1 MAKRTVI
8 HVNQHIIK
16 ANAKNGETKPALT
29 VKDYRENRKAHEA
42 IIYDKDG
49 EEVARVVFADGVNR
63 KPLDCGARVWI
74 ETTHAVATIDWDEA
88 GIAGPDAEEDVDID
102 DPTAVIDPEVFATA
116 AARY

>member
-16 ANAKNGETKPALT
+16 ANAKNGTTDPALT

-49 EEVARVVFADGVNR
+49 DEVARVVFADGVNR
-63 KPLDCGARVWI
+63 QPLDCGARVWI
-74 ETTHAVATIDWDEA
+74 ETRHDVATIDWAEA
-88 GIAGPDAEEDVDID
+88 NLP
-102 DPTAVIDPEVFATA
+102 ATA
-116 AARY
+116 